1 MAKVVNTFVKGKLNK
16 DLDARLI
23 PNGEYRD
30 ARNVQV
36 SKSEGP
42 DVGELENVLGNKI
55 TSLTFP
61 LEPITNNPSKCI
73 GWVVDDT
80 SNFIYLFTTT
90 NTGEAYNKDAV
101 NKIFQYNA
109 LDNTFTSLILA
120 STFLNFSQLYPITV
134 NLLDNILF
142 FTDNRNQPRK
152 INIDRAIADDRYYQ
166 TEDQISLAKYN
177 PYQPIQLFQKSA
189 LGGAGKYETTIKNVT
204 DKLLPVGASFITTG
218 AVIGDSTIPVKVI
231 PPNTYSGFK
240 EFPSNTNVGYI
251 NSDGCLVD
259 FNNTIEFSSIIGG
272 PPPTSI
278 AISSPLTSDIP
289 ADSEILINF
298 NPYYDCQFAGDPAF
312 LEDKFVRFSYR
323 WRFDDNEYS
332 LLSPFTQPAF
342 IPKQDGYF
350 MYEQQILPDVD
361 IDDQASTYRST
372 IVDFMENKADEIK
385 LILPLPYDKFNL
397 ETRLKIK
404 ELEIVYKESDGLAV
418 RVIDTIPINDILN
431 SAARV
436 QVNGTVTASTTIPI
450 MNLAGSINVGDIV
463 SGPGITGSP
472 TVVSFTAS
480 QIIVSANQT
489 LANLATLYIGDAWN
503 YEYDYLSKKPFKTL
517 PDNEI
522 VRVFD
527 KIPVKA
533 LTQEISGNRIIF
545 GNYQNKHTP
554 PESLDY
560 NVAVSKKSSFQI
572 INGTAT
578 SPGGTASAGS
588 AITVGAWTPII
599 GGANIVVGD
608 YVFNSSGYFLGI
620 VTSTNGTTQITLD
633 RSANLG
639 VAGDILTFQD
649 AGSDTD
655 KSSIIEYPNSS
666 LKQNRNYQ
674 VGVVFSDRYGRQSSV
689 ILSNNKTRS
698 TVGTPPNDSTFI
710 GDTVY
715 SAYEVLTNPKIWPGD
730 SLKVLF
736 NNPVGPTASTVS
748 TNGWPGIYNDDVSSP
763 NYNPLG
769 WYSYKIVVKQTEQ
782 EYYNVYLPGIMASY
796 PEDQS
801 LELQK
806 TSHVVLINDNINKVP
821 RDLTEVGPDQK
832 QYRSSVRLFGRVQ
845 NTSDSITYALPT
857 LTTPLLA
864 NNLGDANEPY
874 NPGRQADTVSTIST
888 MADLFDY
895 NPTDPPQP
903 NYFPQ
908 FYLFESN
915 PLIAR
920 ISTEKQI
927 GQISTTNYSPGSCLV
942 DTSSTTYPNATIDVK
957 NVSGTIAIGMKVEG
971 LKIADNVYVSSV
983 VGAAPVTQITLIQ
996 GIAGTPAFIAD
1007 VSVNDKLNFIPAFN
1021 ILPNFPNPLSL
1032 PGIQYLSVY
1041 ETTPVLSNLDIYWET
1056 TTSGL
1061 ITDLNNL
1068 ILSESSGGAEI
1079 SGFDTGSWKE
1089 DLANGANILSSNFQ
1103 ITDQFG
1109 VAIPNEAPGVA
1120 PGTVETL
1127 NVTIKSIVDNLGNNV
1142 GPTGNDYF
1150 TLTQPGGAGTN
1161 GFNLQTTAG
1170 YYNSIYFNGPENDG
1184 LRFFTFTFDVETKIY
1199 NASSELIPSNI
1210 EISRPPVSGGVGPGN
1225 ILPSFS
1231 PATGSIYTN
1240 RYNTAALFDINGVN
1254 GANNINLRTL
1264 DLSSYIKQIT
1274 KNGVAI
1280 SDESIIAESFVLE
1293 TSVVGNQLNSKLKL
1307 VPGVEVADYAVI
1319 IGYED
1324 AGEEVTGSFTV
1335 DLERTGNIVPNS
1347 FEKGLMECIDLDGA
1361 PSPGLPLEQPLARVQ
1376 INGSPNA
1383 SENGFYLFAGTPY
1396 QPTTIEQQMSN
1407 NTDVITINRTD
1418 AQTFPGCSPEG
1429 SWYFSTVSFADV
1441 ESKFL
1446 SNGCEMSG
1454 CSAGTQTVGFGLGA
1468 VDFSVVEII

>member
-16 DLDARLI
+16 DLDARLV

-42 DVGELENVLGNKI
+42 DVGELENVLGNKL

-120 STFLNFSQLYPITV
+120 STFLNFSQLYPITA

-177 PYQPIQLFQKSA
+177 PYQAIQLFQESK
-189 LGGAGKYETTIKNVT
+189 LGGSGKHETTIKNVT
-204 DKLLPVGASFITTG
+204 DKLLPVGASFTTTG
-218 AVIGDSTIPVKVI
+218 ASGGATSIPVTSA
-231 PPNTYSGFK
+231 TYSGFK
-240 EFPSNTNVGYI
+240 QFPTGTTIGYI

-259 FNNTIEFSSIIGG
+259 FNNTITVGAIAGN
-272 PPPTSI
+272 PPTSI
-278 AISSPLTSDIP
+278 GVPALPSAIPNG
-289 ADSEILINF
+289 SEVLINF
-298 NPYYDCQFAGDPAF
+298 NPYYDCKFAGDPAF

-350 MYEQQILPDVD
+350 MYKQQILPDLD
-361 IDDQASTYRST
+361 IDDQSSTYRST

-385 LILPLPYDKFNL
+385 LIFPLPYDKFNL
-397 ETRLKIK
+397 EDKLKIK
-404 ELEIVYKESDGLAV
+404 ELEILYKESDGLAV

-450 MNLAGSINVGDIV
+450 MNLVGSIKVGDIV
-463 SGPGITGSP
+463 TGEGISGSP
-472 TVVSFTAS
+472 TVVSFTTS
-480 QIIVSANQT
+480 QIIVSSNQT
-489 LANLATLYIGDAWN
+489 LANTTTLYIGDAWN
-503 YEYDYLSKKPFKTL
+503 YQYDYLSKKPFKTL

-522 VRVFD
+522 IRVFD

-554 PESLDY
+554 PDFLDY
-560 NVAVSKKSSFQI
+560 NVAVSEKSSFQI

-578 SPGGTASAGS
+578 SPGGTVPAG
-588 AITVGAWTPII
+588 ATITVASWTPIV
-599 GGANIVVGD
+599 GGATIIVGD

-620 VTSTNGTTQITLD
+620 VTSTNGSTQITLD
-633 RSANLG
+633 RSADTG
-639 VAGDILTFQD
+639 VIGDILTFQD

-655 KSSIIEYPNSS
+655 KSSIIEYPSSS

-698 TVGTPPNDSTFI
+698 TVGNSTFI

-715 SAYEVLTNPKIWPGD
+715 SAYSVLDNHKTWPGD

-736 NNPVGPTASTVS
+736 NNPIGPTASTVS
-748 TNGWPGIYNDDVSSP
+748 TNGWPGIYNDNSASS

-806 TSHVVLINDNINKVP
+806 TSHVILINDNINKVP
-821 RDLTEVGPDQK
+821 RDLSEVGPDQK

-845 NTSDSITYALPT
+845 NTSDSITYNVPT
-857 LTTPLLA
+857 ATTPLLA
-864 NNLGDANEPY
+864 SNLGDANEQY

-888 MADLFDY
+888 MSDLFDY
-895 NPTDPPQP
+895 NPTEPPQP

-942 DTSSTTYPNATIDVK
+942 DAPTPPAVYPSATINVK
-957 NVSGTIAIGMKVEG
+957 NVSGTIAVGMKVEG
-971 LKIADNVYVSSV
+971 LKIADNVYVSGV
-983 VGAAPVTQITLIQ
+983 VGAAPVTQITIVQ
-996 GIAGTPAFIAD
+996 TDGSGTSAFIAD
-1007 VSVNDKLNFIPAFN
+1007 VSVNDKLTFIPAFN
-1021 ILPNFPNPLSL
+1021 ITPTFPLSL

-1068 ILSESSGGAEI
+1068 ILSESAGGAEI
-1079 SGFDTGSWKE
+1079 DVFDTGSWKE
-1089 DLANGANILSSNFQ
+1089 NLSNGGDILSSNFQ
-1103 ITDQFG
+1103 ITNQFG
-1109 VAIPNEAPGVA
+1109 VAIPNESAGTSL
-1120 PGTVETL
+1120 GTVKTL
-1127 NVTIKSIVDNLGNNV
+1127 NVTLENVIDNLQNNV
-1142 GPTGNDYF
+1142 SNYF
-1150 TLTQPGGAGTN
+1150 ILTQPGGSGTN
-1161 GFNLQTTAG
+1161 GFNIQTTTD
-1170 YYNSIYFNGPENDG
+1170 YYNSIYFNGPGSTG
-1184 LRFFTFTFDVETKIY
+1184 LRFFTFNFKVETEIY
-1199 NASSELIPSNI
+1199 NASAEAILSNI
-1210 EISRPPVSGGVGPGN
+1210 EISRPEVAGGVGPGN
-1225 ILPSFS
+1225 ILPSFL

-1254 GANNINLRTL
+1254 GAGSTAGGNVGNVNLQTL

-1274 KNGVAI
+1274 KNGVVI
-1280 SDESIIAESFVLE
+1280 TDESTIAESFVLE
-1293 TSVVGNQLNSKLKL
+1293 TSIVGNQLNSKLKL
-1307 VPGVEVADYAVI
+1307 VPNVDVADYAVV

-1324 AGEEVTGSFTV
+1324 AGAEVTGSFTV

-1347 FEKGLMECIDLDGA
+1347 FEKGIMSCIDSDGA
-1361 PSPGLPLEQPLARVQ
+1361 SGGSGANLEQPLARVQ

-1383 SENGFYLFAGTPY
+1383 SENGFYLFAGIPQ
-1396 QPTTIEQQMSN
+1396 QPITIEQQMSN
-1407 NTDVITINRTD
+1407 NTDVITINRTG
-1418 AQTFPGCSPEG
+1418 ANTNPAAGCSPDG
-1429 SWYFSTVSFADV
+1429 SWYFSTISFADV
-1441 ESKFL
+1441 QNKFL

-1454 CSAGTQTVGFGLGA
+1454 CDAGSQSVGFGLGA
-1468 VDFSVVEII
+1468 VDFSIVEII